1 MGERCLSMGSSTL
14 LIPNKTPNQDRCFFV
29 KIFRE
34 GDDNF
39 MAELI
44 IEKKDERKI
53 EKEILQDFKREYALN
68 QRELEVL
75 QGWIAGKN
83 NGQLAESLYLTRQ
96 AITYHSQNL
105 LQKMGIENR
114 HQIIVKIMEWLEER
128 YFKKKG
134 RFF

>member
-1 MGERCLSMGSSTL
+1 
-14 LIPNKTPNQDRCFFV
+14 
-29 KIFRE
+29 
-34 GDDNF
+34 

-53 EKEILQDFKREYALN
+53 EKEILQDFKRKYALN

-128 YFKKKG
+128 YFKKRG
-134 RFF
+134 GFF